1 MLPSILAK
9 QLQKGIGDYI
19 ETTFPMT
26 NEPFK
31 GSVQKM
37 LATKGSVYH
46 EPYVA
51 VRLPFRVA
59 EEMPTCFEAIHP
71 AYLPYVH
78 QQKAFERL
86 TGDDGRSTLVAT
98 GTGSGKTECFLY
110 PILEYCYQHRGER
123 GIKALIIYPM
133 NTLLLSTMPTAN
145 PARSYS
151 SAG

>member
-9 QLQKGIGDYI
+9 QLQKGLGDYI

-31 GSVQKM
+31 GSVHNM
-37 LATKGSVYH
+37 LATKDSVYH

-59 EEMPTCFEAIHP
+59 ESMPTCFEAIHS

-86 TGDDGRSTLVAT
+86 TGDDG
-98 GTGSGKTECFLY
+98 
-110 PILEYCYQHRGER
+110 
-123 GIKALIIYPM
+123 
-133 NTLLLSTMPTAN
+133 
-145 PARSYS
+145 
-151 SAG
+151 

>member
-37 LATKGSVYH
+37 LATKDSVYH
-46 EPYVA
+46 EPYIA

-59 EEMPTCFEAIHP
+59 EKMPTCFEEILP
-71 AYLPYVH
+71 AYLPSIFQSV
-78 QQKAFERL
+78 
-86 TGDDGRSTLVAT
+86 
-98 GTGSGKTECFLY
+98 
-110 PILEYCYQHRGER
+110 
-123 GIKALIIYPM
+123 
-133 NTLLLSTMPTAN
+133 
-145 PARSYS
+145 
-151 SAG
+151 

>member
-37 LATKGSVYH
+37 LATKDSVYH

-59 EEMPTCFEAIHP
+59 EEMQPPPKEQLDKKRF
-71 AYLPYVH
+71 
-78 QQKAFERL
+78 
-86 TGDDGRSTLVAT
+86 SVA
-98 GTGSGKTECFLY
+98 L
-110 PILEYCYQHRGER
+110 LEVNR
-123 GIKALIIYPM
+123 
-133 NTLLLSTMPTAN
+133 
-145 PARSYS
+145 
-151 SAG
+151 